1 MAQEKN
7 INLIIIDDNEM
18 TREVL
23 RVTLRSD
30 GYQVVGEAADGE
42 SGLEMVRR
50 LKPDVVFLDVIMP
63 RISGLEVLKQ
73 IKQIMPKAVVL
84 MVTGNSDRP
93 TVQAALQNGA
103 SGFILKPFNTATV
116 LNTVETALQRARGQ
130 SS

>member
-1 MAQEKN
+1 MTQEKN
-7 INLIIIDDNEM
+7 VNVIIIDDNEM

-42 SGLEMVRR
+42 SGLEIVRR

-63 RISGLEVLKQ
+63 RISGLDVLKQ
-73 IKQIMPKAVVL
+73 LKQALPKVVVL

-116 LNTVETALQRARGQ
+116 LNTVETALQRTRGQ
-130 SS
+130 T